1 MHSSPALLSGSKSCR
16 LLFLLVYLHLLQFQ
30 PIRLDLF
37 NQGGEMDILSPFS
50 VNILLIRS
58 KHPNMKTTCTSASPS
73 GQTVLGRENIVLEG
87 ILAAAERE
95 FPQTVHIPVLGCSAT
110 NTNIVHLGVLCTIPT
125 QA

>member
-1 MHSSPALLSGSKSCR
+1 
-16 LLFLLVYLHLLQFQ
+16 
-30 PIRLDLF
+30 
-37 NQGGEMDILSPFS
+37 MDILSPFS

-110 NTNIVHLGVLCTIPT
+110 NTFSDCSRIFRYIVYYSHSSLIKCNIAKCQVLHFHSDKEFDVTT
-125 QA
+125 KES

>member
-1 MHSSPALLSGSKSCR
+1 
-16 LLFLLVYLHLLQFQ
+16 
-30 PIRLDLF
+30 
-37 NQGGEMDILSPFS
+37 
-50 VNILLIRS
+50 
-58 KHPNMKTTCTSASPS
+58 MKTTCTSVSPN

-110 NTNIVHLGVLCTIPT
+110 NRNIVHLGILCTIPT

>member
-1 MHSSPALLSGSKSCR
+1 MYI
-16 LLFLLVYLHLLQFQ
+16 LF
-30 PIRLDLF
+30 
-37 NQGGEMDILSPFS
+37 PFS

-87 ILAAAERE
+87 ILAAAERLARE